1 MTSLFN
7 RNHCAVLALF
17 LVLLSGCAV
26 QEIKKM
32 GDRARDDG
40 DTAQRIMK
48 SRSSLTH
55 PTVSWTDKPWVNL
68 DPITSSLAVSDDKKV
83 APCPIIINRPNGISL
98 PEVGQ
103 RITAICGMRVSI
115 TPDAFSALSSST
127 AGNAST
133 QQMSGKLP
141 EPDDNGR
148 VSLAK
153 MADQQNVQSVSAS
166 ADLGLLT
173 GLKWNGDVSGLLDT
187 VASRFA
193 LSWRV
198 EQGAV
203 VFYRFDTRTF
213 QLSLLNTKIDSSA
226 SINSGSSTQL
236 GSAGTSSASGDINT
250 AQKTAYDLSSNLYD
264 DIRKTIENML
274 TPKTGRYWLS
284 SSSGSLT
291 VTDTP
296 EVLNRVGRF
305 VEYENKLLN
314 RQIQLNI
321 QIMSVT
327 QTHNEEMGLDW
338 DLVYKSLSNF
348 GVNVKGSFNNASS
361 GVGSTAF
368 SILDTASGSVRH
380 FAGSNLIVKAL
391 SEQGDVSVVTS
402 QSRVTTNFTPVPYQ
416 LSNQQGMVT
425 SSGSTATANVGVT
438 STMTTTTLTTG
449 LFMTAVPSIEENGNV
464 QLQFAFS
471 YDSPPKIESFFSA
484 DGNTRNDTA
493 NYSKEAITQ
502 KFNMRTGQTL
512 MVTGADQV
520 THSADRQGVGSA
532 DFFALG
538 GGRKGTNKRTTLVIL
553 ITPILLG

>member
-7 RNHCAVLALF
+7 RNHCVVLALT
-17 LVLLSGCAV
+17 LTLLYGCAV
-26 QEIKKM
+26 QEINKM
-32 GDRARDDG
+32 GVRAREDG
-40 DTAQRIMK
+40 DSAQRIMK

-68 DPITSSLAVSDDKKV
+68 DPITSLIAVSDDKKV
-83 APCPIIINRPNGISL
+83 PLCPIIINRTNGISL

-103 RITAICGMRVSI
+103 RITALCGMRVSI
-115 TPDAFSALSSST
+115 TPDALSALSSRT
-127 AGNAST
+127 AGYAST
-133 QQMSGKLP
+133 QPMSGKLP

-153 MADQQNVQSVSAS
+153 MADQQNMQSVSAS

-173 GLKWNGDVSGLLDT
+173 GLKWNDDLNGLLDT

-198 EQGAV
+198 EQGTV
-203 VFYRFDTRTF
+203 VFYSFDTRTF

-226 SINSGSSTQL
+226 SINSGSGTQL
-236 GSAGTSSASGDINT
+236 GSAGASSASGDINT

-264 DIRKTIENML
+264 DIRKTVENML

-291 VTDTP
+291 ATDTQ

-327 QTHNEEMGLDW
+327 QTHNEELGLDW
-338 DLVYKSLSNF
+338 DLVYKSLSNY
-348 GVNVKGSFNNASS
+348 GVNVKGSLNNASS

-368 SILDTASGSVRH
+368 SIMDTASGSARH

-438 STMTTTTLTTG
+438 STMTTTTLITG
-449 LFMTAVPSIEENGNV
+449 LFITAVPSIEENGNV
-464 QLQFAFS
+464 RLQFAFS

-484 DGNTRNDTA
+484 DGNTRNDIA
-493 NYSKEAITQ
+493 NYSKEAVTQ
-502 KFNMRTGQTL
+502 KFNMRTVQTL
-512 MVTGADQV
+512 MVTGADQL
-520 THSADRQGVGSA
+520 TNSADRQGVGSA